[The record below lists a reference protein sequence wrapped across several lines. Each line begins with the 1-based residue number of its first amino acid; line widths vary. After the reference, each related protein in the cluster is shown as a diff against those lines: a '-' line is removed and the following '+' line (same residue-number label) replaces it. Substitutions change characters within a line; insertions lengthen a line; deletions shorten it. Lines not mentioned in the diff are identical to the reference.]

1 MAPTNLT
8 PGDIAIIGYINNGN
22 PDSFS
27 FVNLAPI
34 GSGTVI
40 YFTDNGWTGS
50 GFRGS
55 STTDGDGN
63 ENLIRF
69 TANNDISAGTVIRSI
84 DTSANYTWTKSGQ
97 IGTTT
102 AGSYNDLSLSQSG
115 DQIAAFQSTNTSN
128 PLNSGFTAV
137 YQIDY
142 TGAFENATDSGS
154 GNVIP
159 GLSQAAN
166 TAVITNTSPG
176 NTASNPATYAV
187 FNLNTLSSGTK
198 AEWLAA
204 INNAANWTFSSDT
217 ILPTGS
223 ISVSGG
229 TSQPD
234 LTISQTDS
242 PDPVTVGNPLTYTL
256 TVSNSGTANASGITV
271 QYTLP
276 NGVTFN
282 GTTVAN
288 GFTASQSGGVVTFS
302 GGSINAGSNA
312 TLTVNVTPNSTGTL
326 TSGTAIV
333 DPNNT
338 VVESNENNNTAA
350 AITTTVNNVVVGQ
363 APTIQ
368 LDTATTTDLLDA
380 NGALSTTGTGAVS
393 GVIGNANDPAKTLG
407 LNFTIA
413 DPDTPVEN
421 LTVTVTSSNTAVVPN
436 GNLTLTGTGDSRNLK
451 INPVGVG
458 TANIT
463 VTVSDGSSTAN
474 YAIAYAASA
483 NNGTATTQFLT
494 GTSDASTAIPVGG
507 TFFLEADDE
516 NQVLRLYDYTKSGLP
531 VAGFDFTSFLGLT
544 QADGSG
550 VLREVDLEAS
560 TKVGDRIFWL
570 GSQSNSDDGKNR
582 PNRDRVFATD
592 ITGTAASTTL
602 SYGGRYDFLKEDII
616 NWDVTNGHGKGAN
629 YYGLAAS
636 AATGV
641 GSKQADGYNIEGLEI
656 APDNTTAYV
665 AFRAPQ
671 VPPSGRANALIV
683 PVTNFTSLISTSGGG
698 TQGSA
703 QFGAPIELDLGGR
716 GIREIRKNANN
727 QYVIIAGPAG
737 DAGTAPNDFRLYT
750 WDGNPSSKPQLRA
763 ATFPSS
769 FNPEGI
775 ISIPDNLTN
784 TSQIQFVSDDGNTVL
799 YNDGTATKDLS
810 QNNFKK
816 FRTDSITLGDVV
828 LTPRIHDIQGAS
840 HISPLNGQKVADVAG
855 IVTVVRSNGF
865 YLQDPKPDSDDRT
878 SEAVFVFTSSAPTV
892 QAGDSVLVGGTVT
905 EFRPGGASGANNLTT
920 TEITSPTITKLSSG
934 NALPTATILGN
945 GGRTIPTSVIDND
958 TTGNIETGTTTFD
971 PAQDGIDFYESLEG
985 MLVQVNNPVAVSPT
999 NSFGEIW
1006 VLADNGANATGR
1018 TARGGV
1024 EISPND
1030 FNPERIQIDDAL
1042 FTSGSS
1048 PQINV
1053 GATFGTITGVVDYS
1067 FSNYEVLPSSVTV
1080 TSNTLTKEVT
1090 NLTPT
1095 TNQLTVATFNVENL
1109 DPGDGAT
1116 KFNNLASRIVNNL
1129 KSPDIVALE
1138 EIQDNNGPTNNGI
1151 VDAST
1156 TFQTLI
1162 NAIATAGGPTY
1173 QYREIDPQNNQDGGE
1188 PGGNIRQG
1196 FLFNPDR
1203 VQFVDIP
1210 GGGTLTN
1217 TTVSDVNGVPTL
1229 SASPGRLDPTNSA
1242 FTSSRKPLVGEFT
1255 FNGQTVYIVGNH
1267 FNSKG
1272 GDQPLYGPN
1281 QPPTLS
1287 SETQRQQQATV
1298 VKNFVQSILAIDP
1311 KANVAVVGDLNDFE
1325 FSNPVSTLES
1335 AGLTSLIETLP
1346 QNERY
1351 TYNFEGNA
1359 QTLDHVL
1366 VSNSLLNKL
1375 DGYDVVHINSEFA
1388 DQDSDHDPSLAR
1400 FNLPANNA
1408 PTAITL
1414 NATSVN
1420 ENVPANTVVGTFSTT
1435 DPDTGNTFT
1444 YSLVSGTGDT
1454 DNATFAIDNNSLEIK
1469 ASPDYETKSSYSIR
1483 VRSTDNGGLFV
1494 EKALTIQ
1501 VSDRNEAPTAV
1512 ADTVNIAEDATTSN
1526 LYATLLSNDIDPDGG
1541 DTKNIIAVNT
1551 TATKGTVSFNQNTQ
1565 NLTYTASSFNSLSQ
1579 GQTTT
1584 DSFTYAI
1591 ADSQGLQSTATVNVT
1606 VTGVNDAPTVQ
1617 PLDDQ
1622 IVSTNKS
1629 FSFNV
1634 SNKFTDID
1642 QADTLTYSATGLPTG
1657 SSIVANTGVISGTVS
1672 TTGIFAV
1679 TVTGADGKGGNVSD
1693 SFDLTVAN
1701 NKATSG
1707 NDIVF
1712 LNQLVGVNTFN
1723 ALGGNDRLIGTD
1735 NNETLS
1741 GGAGNDYIDAKG
1753 GNDSLSGNDG
1763 IDTLI
1768 GGNGNDILDG
1778 GAGNDSLDGGAGND
1792 SLDGGAGNDSLDG
1805 GAGNDSLNGGAGND
1819 SLNGGAGN
1827 DILLGGLGNDILFGG
1842 GGSDHLIG
1850 WGGGTNEI
1858 DQLNG
1863 AQSADTY
1870 ILGDTNSVFY
1880 ANSGNSDYA
1889 DIVSFK
1895 ASDRIQL
1902 KGSANNYFLGSA
1914 PVSGF
1919 NSSAVG
1925 IFAKNGTQLELI
1937 AVVESG
1943 LNRNLVTDNRFVF
1956 V

>member
-1 MAPTNLT
+1 MASTILT
-8 PGDIAIIGYINNGN
+8 PGDIAIAGYINNGS

-27 FVNLAPI
+27 FVNLVPI

-50 GFRGS
+50 SFRGS
-55 STTDGDGN
+55 SATDGDGN

-69 TANNDISAGTVIRSI
+69 TANNDIPAGTVIRSI

-97 IGTTT
+97 IGTTS
-102 AGSYNDLSLSQSG
+102 AGSYNDLSLGQGG

-128 PLNSGFTAV
+128 PLNSGFTAI

-159 GLSQAAN
+159 GLSQADN

-176 NTASNPATYAV
+176 NTASNPATYAA

-198 AEWLAA
+198 AQWLAA
-204 INNAANWTFSSDT
+204 INNPANWTFGSATS
-217 ILPTGS
+217 LPTGN
-223 ISVSGG
+223 ITVSGG
-229 TSQPD
+229 AGSQPD
-234 LTISQTDS
+234 LSISLADS
-242 PDPVTVGNPLTYTL
+242 PDPVIVGNPLTYTL
-256 TVSNSGTANASGITV
+256 TVNNNGTANASGISV

-276 NGVTFN
+276 SGVTFN

-302 GGSINAGSNA
+302 GGSINASDTA
-312 TLTVNVTPNSTGTL
+312 ILTVSVTPNSAGTL

-338 VVESNENNNTAA
+338 IAESNETNNTAA
-350 AITTTVNNVVVGQ
+350 GITTTVNNVAVGQ

-380 NGALSTTGTGAVS
+380 NGALPTAGTGAIS
-393 GVIGNANDPAKTLG
+393 GVIDNTNDPAKTLG
-407 LNFTIA
+407 VNFTIA
-413 DPDTPVEN
+413 DPDTPVGN
-421 LTVTVTSSNTAVVPN
+421 LTVTVNSSNAAVVPN

-516 NQVLRLYDYTKSGLP
+516 NQVLRLYDSSKSGLP
-531 VAGFDFTSFLGLT
+531 VTGFDFTSSLGLT
-544 QADGSG
+544 QSDGSG
-550 VLREVDLEAS
+550 VLREVDLEAA
-560 TKVGDRIFWL
+560 TEIGNRIFWL

-592 ITGTAASTTL
+592 VNGTGASTTL
-602 SYGGRYDFLKEDII
+602 SYVGRYDFLKEDII

-636 AATGV
+636 AATNV
-641 GSKQADGYNIEGLEI
+641 GSKQSNGYNIEGLEI
-656 APDNTTAYV
+656 APDNTTAYI

-671 VPPSGRANALIV
+671 VPPSGRSNALIV
-683 PVTNFTSLISTSGGG
+683 PVTNFASLISASGGG

-703 QFGAPIELDLGGR
+703 QFGVPIELDLGGR

-750 WDGNPSSKPQLRA
+750 WDGNPNSQPQLRA
-763 ATFPSS
+763 ATFPAS

-775 ISIPDNLTN
+775 ITIPDNLTD

-816 FRTDSITLGDVV
+816 FRSDAITLGGVV
-828 LTPRIHDIQGAS
+828 LTPRIHDIQGAA
-840 HISPLNGQKVADVAG
+840 HISPLNGKNVADVPG
-855 IVTVVRSNGF
+855 IVTVVKSNGF
-865 YLQDPKPDSDDRT
+865 YLQDPNPDNDART
-878 SEAVFVFTSSAPTV
+878 SEGIFVFTSSAPTV
-892 QAGDSVLVGGTVT
+892 QAGDSVLVGGTVS

-920 TEITSPTITKLSSG
+920 TEIISPTITKLSSG
-934 NALPTATILGN
+934 NALPAATILGN

-1006 VLADNGANATGR
+1006 VLADNGVNATGR

-1042 FTSGSS
+1042 FASGSS
-1048 PQINV
+1048 PQVNV

-1116 KFNNLASRIVNNL
+1116 KFNNLARRIVNNL
-1129 KSPDIVALE
+1129 KSPDIIALE
-1138 EIQDNNGPTNNGI
+1138 EIQDNNGPTNNGV

-1162 NAIATAGGPTY
+1162 NAIAAAGGPTY

-1196 FLFNPDR
+1196 FLFNPSR

-1229 SASPGRLDPTNSA
+1229 SASPGRIDPTNSA
-1242 FTSSRKPLVGEFT
+1242 FTTSRKPLVGEFT
-1255 FNGQTVYIVGNH
+1255 FNGKTVYLVGNH

-1311 KANVAVVGDLNDFE
+1311 NANVAVVGDLNDFE
-1325 FSNPVSTLES
+1325 FSNPVSILES

-1366 VSNSLLNKL
+1366 VSNSLLSKL

-1400 FNLPANNA
+1400 FNLPAN
-1408 PTAITL
+1408 
-1414 NATSVN
+1414 
-1420 ENVPANTVVGTFSTT
+1420 
-1435 DPDTGNTFT
+1435 
-1444 YSLVSGTGDT
+1444 
-1454 DNATFAIDNNSLEIK
+1454 
-1469 ASPDYETKSSYSIR
+1469 
-1483 VRSTDNGGLFV
+1483 
-1494 EKALTIQ
+1494 Q
-1501 VSDRNEAPTAV
+1501 APTAV
-1512 ADTVNIAEDATTSN
+1512 NDTVSIAEDATTSN
-1526 LYATLLSNDIDPDGG
+1526 LYATLLSNDTDPDAG

-1551 TATKGTVSFNQNTQ
+1551 TGTKGTVSFNQNTQ

-1579 GQTTT
+1579 GQTVT
-1584 DSFTYAI
+1584 DSFSYAI
-1591 ADSQGLQSTATVNVT
+1591 ADSQGLQSTAIVNVT

-1622 IVSTNKS
+1622 IVATNKS

-1657 SSIVANTGVISGTVS
+1657 SSIVANTGVISGKITQA
-1672 TTGIFAV
+1672 GIFAV
-1679 TVTGADGKGGNVSD
+1679 TVTAADGKGGNVSD

-1712 LNQLVGVNTFN
+1712 LDQLVGVNTFN

-1753 GNDSLSGNDG
+1753 GNDSLLGNDG

-1768 GGNGNDILDG
+1768 GGAGNDILDG
-1778 GAGNDSLDGGAGND
+1778 GAGNDNLNGGLDNDTLLGGTAND
-1792 SLDGGAGNDSLDG
+1792 SLDGGAGND
-1805 GAGNDSLNGGAGND
+1805 NLNGGAGND
-1819 SLNGGAGN
+1819 T
-1827 DILLGGLGNDILFGG
+1827 LLGGLGNDILSGG

-1870 ILGDTNSVFY
+1870 ILGNTNSVFY
-1880 ANSGNSDYA
+1880 ASSGNDDYA

-1902 KGSANNYFLGSA
+1902 KGSADNYFLGSA

-1925 IFAKNGTQLELI
+1925 IFAKNGAQLELI

-1943 LNRNLVTDNRFVF
+1943 LNRNLATDNRFVF